1 MAAHSDSTAPGR
13 FFGVR
18 PAQVDE
24 MIAKWNF
31 KAAADAKEKLGYLK
45 TNKKSSGLRHLT
57 GAKSVWEAPD
67 QRSIKGKIVRN
78 LNGGPTTVFFP
89 GIPHQQILLA
99 YSGNPRIDL
108 SWFSTPERINEEY
121 PIRIAMKREHVIRF
135 LLDWGFANRELLGAE
150 RAQQLAEYWVDSLGY
165 SADIFT
171 NEAKADLRER
181 FYVEVRAFEAK
192 VAQQSIYTDPDA
204 DADFIQSFIA
214 LSARLVGGNH
224 VTIINRGGQP
234 LGKAGQITVA
244 SKPTLHEKIQKAL
257 TEGSNVDVSPLPY
270 KPAKIHAIAKT
281 DRVRSNV
288 GLPSFSYT
296 KDGMSYHVPEEV
308 VRVSFPKI
316 KNGTSSGG
324 IHSLEAALRELN
336 IAPEHDIGKA
346 IIATV
351 KARLDTLSRHLAE
364 AKAKKDS
371 KNQPGFTVFLGS
383 AGGAAPHP
391 GVTVAASSVAPPAT
405 SSGAPVTIGDVT
417 NVPFSGGQDV
427 TVDTN
432 QLNFL

>member
-45 TNKKSSGLRHLT
+45 TNKKASGLRHLT

-67 QRSIKGKIVRN
+67 RRIIKGKTVAN
-78 LNGGPTTVFFP
+78 LNGGPTAVFFP
-89 GIPHQQILLA
+89 GIPHRQILAA
-99 YSGNPRIDL
+99 YNGNPRIDL
-108 SWFSTPERINEEY
+108 SWFAAADRIDGEY

-165 SADIFT
+165 SSDIFT
-171 NEAKADLRER
+171 NPAKADLKAR
-181 FYVEVRAFEAK
+181 FEVEVRAFEAK
-192 VAQQSIYTDPDA
+192 VAQQSIFTDPDA
-204 DADFIQSFIA
+204 DADFIQNFIA

-288 GLPSFSYT
+288 GLPSFTYVR
-296 KDGMSYHVPEEV
+296 DGMSYHVPEEV
-308 VRVSFPKI
+308 VRVSFVKT
-316 KNGTSSGG
+316 KAGVSHGG
-324 IHSLEAALRELN
+324 IHSLEAALRELG

-346 IIATV
+346 IIATA
-351 KARLDTLSRHLAE
+351 KARLDKLTNHLAA
-364 AKAKKDS
+364 AKAEKDR
-371 KNQPGFTVFLGS
+371 KAQPGFTVFSGT

-391 GVTVAASSVAPPAT
+391 GITVAPSSAASQAAT
-405 SSGAPVTIGDVT
+405 SGIPVTLGDVQPM
-417 NVPFSGGQDV
+417 PFSGGQDV
-427 TVDTN
+427 TVEPG